1 MKSRQIALAVG
12 AHPDDV
18 EFICSGTMALLGA
31 AGWELHVAT
40 LTLGDYGADKYSAQE
55 IRRIRRAEAEK
66 ACELLGASYHYVG
79 LHDFGIFHDDRSNRK
94 VTALLREVNPGIVIT
109 HPPVDYLTDHELTS
123 RLVRNACF
131 YAPVPNY
138 DTLSLSRVEKI
149 ATVPW
154 LYYAHPVEGT
164 DLFGEAVVPA
174 FYVDIS
180 DLIERKAEFLACHA
194 SQRDW
199 LRAHHGI
206 DEYLEIMRRWGA
218 EQGKG
223 ASEAASRSVE
233 YAEAFRQHR
242 GHAYPKENLL
252 ADLLGDRVI
261 LNK

>member
-1 MKSRQIALAVG
+1 MGKRQIALAVG

-40 LTLGDYGADKYSAQE
+40 LTLGDYGSDKYSAQE
-55 IRRIRRAEAEK
+55 IRLIRRAEAEQ

-79 LHDFGIFHDDRSNRK
+79 LHDFGIFHDDRSNRM
-94 VTALLREVNPGIVIT
+94 VTALLRDVNPGLVIT
-109 HPPVDYLTDHELTS
+109 HPPVDYLTDHEVTS

-131 YAPVPNY
+131 YAAVPNY
-138 DTLSLSRVEKI
+138 DTLSLSRVERI

-164 DLFGEAVVPA
+164 DLFGELAVPA

-206 DEYLEIMRRWGA
+206 DEYLQIMRRWGA

-223 ASEAASRSVE
+223 ASEAASRPIE

-242 GHAYPKENLL
+242 GHAYPKENILAELL
-252 ADLLGDRVI
+252 EGRVI
-261 LNK
+261 RNR

>member
-1 MKSRQIALAVG
+1 M
-12 AHPDDV
+12 
-18 EFICSGTMALLGA
+18 
-31 AGWELHVAT
+31 
-40 LTLGDYGADKYSAQE
+40 
-55 IRRIRRAEAEK
+55 
-66 ACELLGASYHYVG
+66 
-79 LHDFGIFHDDRSNRK
+79 

-218 EQGKG
+218 EQGKS
-223 ASEAASRSVE
+223 ASEAASRSIE

-242 GHAYPKENLL
+242 GHAYPGENLL

-261 LNK
+261 RNR